1 MRFVSARPRP
11 RRRFRDADESRA
23 RILAAALAEFAAGGY
38 RGASV
43 GAIALRAG
51 MSQSGVLRHFPSKEG
66 LLTAV
71 IEQMSVN
78 QQGVFQEAKAE
89 DPDLGFLTG
98 MVRLM
103 RFGVADRSFTR
114 LFIVVVAEAT
124 AADHP
129 AHEWAVA
136 RYRRVSGHVMRAL
149 EEAQDRGVL
158 RRGFDR
164 EAVATELLAL
174 MDGLHL
180 RDLLT
185 PAGMRIDEA
194 FADVAGQMV
203 ADLAVPE
210 PEVAAKIAAW
220 RRMHGSSA
228 SPTNPNLNPA

>member
-1 MRFVSARPRP
+1 MVWGHVVDLRLVSARPQP

-23 RILAAALAEFAAGGY
+23 RILAAALTEFAAGGY
-38 RGASV
+38 RGASL

-51 MSQSGVLRHFPSKEG
+51 MSQSGVLRHFPSKEL

-71 IEQMSVN
+71 IEQISVN

-103 RFGVADRSFTR
+103 RFGVADRNFTR
-114 LFIVVVAEAT
+114 LFTVVVAEAT

-136 RYRRVSGHVMRAL
+136 RYRRVSGHVMQAL
-149 EEAQDRGVL
+149 AEAQDRGL
-158 RRGFDR
+158 LHRGFDR
-164 EAVATELLAL
+164 EAVAAELLAL
-174 MDGLHL
+174 MDGLNL

-185 PAGMRIDEA
+185 PAGRRIDEA

-203 ADLAVPE
+203 ADLAV
-210 PEVAAKIAAW
+210 
-220 RRMHGSSA
+220 
-228 SPTNPNLNPA
+228 

>member
-1 MRFVSARPRP
+1 M
-11 RRRFRDADESRA
+11 
-23 RILAAALAEFAAGGY
+23 AAALAEFAAGGY

-43 GAIALRAG
+43 AAIAQRAG
-51 MSQSGVLRHFPSKEG
+51 MSQSGVLRHFPTKEA

-71 IEQMSVN
+71 IEHQSVD
-78 QQGVFQEAKAE
+78 QQGVFRAAKAE

-114 LFIVVVAEAT
+114 LFTVVVAEAT

-136 RYRRVSGHVMRAL
+136 RYRRVTGHVMQAL

-158 RRGFDR
+158 HRRFDR
-164 EAVATELLAL
+164 EAVAAELLAL
-174 MDGLHL
+174 MDGLNL

-185 PAGMRIDEA
+185 PAAMRIDEA

-203 ADLAVPE
+203 ADLAVDD

-220 RRMHGSSA
+220 RREHGSA
-228 SPTNPNLNPA
+228 GPRAEPNSI